1 MRVCIL
7 TTSFPLYEGI
17 AVGIHVIEQARH
29 LVKLGVE
36 VDVLAPHHQGALR
49 QETIDGVR
57 VHRFRYMWPEQW
69 QTLCYGA
76 GMPTNIRNSWWARAQ
91 LPFLLTFFTLNGLWI
106 ARHCDVIQANW
117 SMAGLAGVLL
127 SKVLNKPVVLI
138 MYGAEIF
145 VLKDN
150 PILKFIIKQSDH
162 VIGISQ
168 YTLDKTIQ
176 VQRPQAYSLIP
187 PGVDVNRFRKRA
199 DTAHVRRKLAQQGID
214 FSIPLVF
221 ALGKFIERKGF
232 DYLIEAIA
240 MLQESQPVQLMI
252 GGRGPLKEAL
262 QQQVSKLGI
271 VDQVVF
277 LDYIPDDEL
286 PAYYTVAD
294 VCVSP
299 SIIDLQ
305 GDTEGLGMV
314 LLEALACET
323 PCVASRVGGI
333 VDIVQDGING
343 FLVEPKNS
351 AELADKIQWLI
362 SSDELRQEMGTQGRL
377 FVEEH
382 FSWQAK
388 AHEILTVYQ
397 AILGKKR

>member
-1 MRVCIL
+1 MRACIL

-29 LVKLGVE
+29 LVKLGIE

-127 SKVLNKPVVLI
+127 SKVLNKPVVLV

-150 PILKFIIKQSDH
+150 PILKFIVKQSDH

-199 DTAHVRRKLAQQGID
+199 DTAYVRRKLAQRGID

-333 VDIVQDGING
+333 VDIVQDGVNG
-343 FLVEPKNS
+343 FLVEPKNP
-351 AELADKIQWLI
+351 AELADKVQWLI

>member
-17 AVGIHVIEQARH
+17 AVGIHVIGQSRH

-57 VHRFRYMWPEQW
+57 VRRFRYMLPERW

-76 GMPTNIRNSWWARAQ
+76 GMPTNIKNSWWARIQ
-91 LPFLLTFFTLNGLWI
+91 LPFLLTTFILNGLRFG
-106 ARHCDVIQANW
+106 RHCDVIQANW
-117 SMAGLAGVLL
+117 SVAGLAGVLL
-127 SKVLNKPVVLI
+127 SKVLNKPVVLV
-138 MYGAEIF
+138 MYGAEVF

-168 YTLDKTIQ
+168 YTLDKTIR
-176 VQRPQAYSLIP
+176 VQRPRAYSLIP
-187 PGVDVNRFRKRA
+187 PGVDVNRFRKCA

-232 DYLIEAIA
+232 SYLIEAIA
-240 MLQESQPVQLMI
+240 MLQKSQPVQLMI
-252 GGRGPLKEAL
+252 GGRGPLKGAL
-262 QQQVSKLGI
+262 QQQVSNLGI

-277 LDYIPDDEL
+277 LDYISDDEL

-333 VDIVQDGING
+333 VDIVQDGMNG
-343 FLVEPKNS
+343 LLVEPKNS
-351 AELADKIQWLI
+351 ADLADKIQWLI
-362 SSDELRQEMGTQGRL
+362 NNDRLRQEMGTQGRL
-377 FVEEH
+377 FVKEH
-382 FSWQAK
+382 FSWQVK